1 MTEELKLKGN
11 SAKEASFKLASIST
25 GTKNAALQKIAEALI
40 ENTEKILT
48 ANKKDLEIAEKKGMK
63 PSMLDRL
70 ALTPERISDIA
81 NGVKQVISLN
91 DPIGEVISMKKR
103 PNGLMIGQKRVPIGV
118 IAIIFEARPNVTV
131 DAAVLCLKSSNA
143 VILRGGSEA
152 INTNIALMRIMQDA
166 AYSAGIP
173 NGALNILEDTSRE
186 TAAELMKM
194 NDYIDLLIPR
204 GGKGLIK
211 AVVENATVPVIETG
225 SGNCHI
231 YIDSESDMEMAKNIL
246 INAKVSRPSVCN
258 AAETLLIDKACG
270 EDYIKYLLNALAEN
284 NVEIIADEEILK
296 LYPGAIKAEESDWYT
311 EYNELK
317 MTVGIVS
324 GIDSAISHIN
334 EHNTKHSECIVTTN
348 YDKAQRFLNEID
360 AAAVYVNASTRFT
373 DGFEFGF
380 GAEIGI
386 STQKTHARGPMGLT
400 ALTSLK
406 YIIYGNGQIR

>member
-1 MTEELKLKGN
+1 MTEELNSKGIL
-11 SAKEASFKLASIST
+11 AKEASFKLAGVST
-25 GTKNAALQKIAEALI
+25 DTKNTALKKIAEALI
-40 ENTEKILT
+40 ENTEKIMT

-63 PSMLDRL
+63 TAMLDRL
-70 ALTPERISDIA
+70 ALTPERIADIS

-152 INTNIALMRIMQDA
+152 INTNIALMNIMQKA
-166 AYSAGIP
+166 AYSVGIP

-186 TAAELMKM
+186 TASDLMKM
-194 NDYIDLLIPR
+194 NDYVDLLIPR

-231 YIDSESDMEMAKNIL
+231 YIDSESDKEMAKNIL

-258 AAETLLIDKACG
+258 AAETLLIDSSCG
-270 EDYIKYLLNALAEN
+270 EAYIKYLLNALAEN

-296 LYPGAIKAEESDWYT
+296 IYPAATKAEEADWYA

-317 MTVGIVS
+317 MTVGLVS
-324 GIDSAISHIN
+324 GIDNAISHIN
-334 EHNTKHSECIVTTN
+334 THNTRHSECIVTTN
-348 YDKAQRFLNEID
+348 YNKSQKFLNEID